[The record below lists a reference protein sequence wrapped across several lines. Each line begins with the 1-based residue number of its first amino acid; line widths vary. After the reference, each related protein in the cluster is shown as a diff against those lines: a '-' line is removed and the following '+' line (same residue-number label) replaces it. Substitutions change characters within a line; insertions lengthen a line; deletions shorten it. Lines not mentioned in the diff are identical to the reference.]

1 MEVLRSEN
9 PTIIEMV
16 GLPGSGKS
24 FFAKQFAKTF
34 GSAIVSIDKIRWMLF
49 ANHTYSDNENIMVQ
63 QVADLIITELLK
75 TQKTFVIDGGY
86 VTEVEREELARRAA
100 KAGFRVL
107 TVVVQVDLPTAKH
120 RSMKRNPRCAGDQYK
135 QALSPEEFDTQVA
148 RCELPEAASDNVIIS
163 GKHTYSTQARTV
175 LKKMIGLKNAPIVVK
190 PLPRPVPILP
200 TDRPYIQ

>member
-1 MEVLRSEN
+1 MESIKSEN

-24 FFAKQFAKTF
+24 FFATQFAKTF

-86 VTEVEREELARRAA
+86 ITEIEREELTRRAA

-107 TVVVQVDLPTAKH
+107 TVVVQVDTPTAKH
-120 RSMKRNPRCAGDQYK
+120 RSLKRDSRCTGDRYK
-135 QALSPEEFDTQVA
+135 QALTPEEFDAQIA
-148 RCELPEAASDNVIIS
+148 KHELPEATDHNVIIS
-163 GKHTYSTQARTV
+163 GKHTYSTQVRTV

-190 PLPRPVPILP
+190 PLPRPIPILP
-200 TDRPYIQ
+200 HDRPYIQ